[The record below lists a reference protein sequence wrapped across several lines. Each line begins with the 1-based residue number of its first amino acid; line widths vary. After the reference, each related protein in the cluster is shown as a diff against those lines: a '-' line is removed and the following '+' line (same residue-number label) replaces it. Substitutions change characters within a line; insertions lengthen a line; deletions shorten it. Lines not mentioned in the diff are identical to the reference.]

1 MATQFP
7 VSYSAQAAMYANG
20 TPSQAAGTY
29 YIQSGA
35 SDISQVIEGNI
46 QITGDLQVDGNEVVG
61 GSLTAAS
68 LVATGAVTGATVAAA
83 GAVTAASVAATNAVT
98 AATMTASGILSGGS
112 IQTPGT
118 LQVAGAGTVS
128 GTLTT
133 FGNLYVNGTAPN
145 NNCAVAG
152 TITGTGGMFVP
163 NGAAYRSTATQ
174 GAAPGVSGMQGT
186 RLYQVSVGAGA
197 VNVDVGL
204 NEILNDTV
212 PHQLSVTIIGA
223 GAPGTAPFA
232 SYGVIQSYPIST
244 GQVPNLQI
252 SATGGG
258 YSWNA
263 SGGAGT
269 FNLGLNGAAAATT
282 ATVIIT
288 IIF

>member
-35 SDISQVIEGNI
+35 SDISQVIEGNLR
-46 QITGDLQVDGNEVVG
+46 ITGDLQVDGNEVVG

-68 LVATGAVTGATVAAA
+68 LVATGAVTGATVAAS
-83 GAVTAASVAATNAVT
+83 GAVSAASVAATNAVT
-98 AATMTASGILSGGS
+98 AATMTASGIINGGTLQS
-112 IQTPGT
+112 PGN
-118 LQVAGAGTVS
+118 LQVAGSGTVS

-163 NGAAYRSTATQ
+163 NGAGYYSTAAK
-174 GAAPGVSGMQGT
+174 GAAPGVSGLAGT
-186 RLYQVSVGAGA
+186 RIYTVSVPANGA
-197 VNVDVGL
+197 NIDIGL
-204 NEILNDTV
+204 NQIVNDTV
-212 PHQLSVTIIGA
+212 PHQLAVTVIGA
-223 GAPGTAPFA
+223 GAPGNAPFA
-232 SYGVIQSYPIST
+232 SYGSIQSYPPVT
-244 GQVPNLQI
+244 GQVPNLQLVAQQ
-252 SATGGG
+252 SG
-258 YSWNA
+258 YSWEV

-269 FNLGLNGAAAATT
+269 FNIGLNSSVVATT

>member
-35 SDISQVIEGNI
+35 SDISQVIEGNLR
-46 QITGDLQVDGNEVVG
+46 ITGDLQVDGNEVVG

-68 LVATGAVTGATVAAA
+68 LVATGAVTGATVAAS
-83 GAVTAASVAATNAVT
+83 GAVSAASVAATNAVT

-133 FGNLYVNGTAPN
+133 FGNLYVNGTPPN

-163 NGAAYRSTATQ
+163 NGAGYYSTAAV
-174 GAAPGVSGMQGT
+174 GAAPGVAGMQGT
-186 RLYQVSVGAGA
+186 RQYPVSVGANA
-197 VNVDVGL
+197 VNVDIGL
-204 NEILNDTV
+204 SAILNDTV
-212 PHQLSVTIIGA
+212 PHQVAVTVIGS
-223 GAPGTAPFA
+223 GVAPAPFA
-232 SYGVIQSYPIST
+232 SYGVIQSYPAAT
-244 GQVPNLQI
+244 GQAPNLQI
-252 SATGGG
+252 LAQGQG
-258 YSWNA
+258 YSWA
-263 SGGAGT
+263 ISGGAGT
-269 FNLGLNGAAAATT
+269 FNLGLTSTVAATT
-282 ATVIIT
+282 ANVIIT